1 MSENLD
7 PCASCASCEGCEES
21 AELLEPSPLPVDD
34 EENAADLP
42 QDPDSVA
49 NLDQEEAE

>member
-1 MSENLD
+1 MTENLN
-7 PCASCASCEGCEES
+7 PCTTCEGCEKS
-21 AELLEPSPLPVDD
+21 AEILEASPLPVDD

-49 NLDQEEAE
+49 NLDQEEEAE

>member
-1 MSENLD
+1 MPENLN
-7 PCASCASCEGCEES
+7 PYATCEGCEES
-21 AELLEPSPLPVDD
+21 AEILEASPLPEDD
-34 EENAADLP
+34 DTNAADLP

>member
-7 PCASCASCEGCEES
+7 QNGDDP
-21 AELLEPSPLPVDD
+21 ELLEASPLPTDD
-34 EENAADLP
+34 EENAAELP

>member
-1 MSENLD
+1 MPENLT
-7 PCASCASCEGCEES
+7 PCEEPP
-21 AELLEPSPLPVDD
+21 EILEASPLPEDD
-34 EENAADLP
+34 EENATDLP